1 MLCFVGM
8 KLTAQVGPWC
18 ILICDLSAK
27 HTRAISISVS
37 GLFSVF
43 CAKRIVLCFAHLVQH
58 DWFSWFC
65 DEALLLLLDSFALF
79 VDKLETSDELVETKK
94 KQER

>member
-1 MLCFVGM
+1 
-8 KLTAQVGPWC
+8 
-18 ILICDLSAK
+18 
-27 HTRAISISVS
+27 
-37 GLFSVF
+37 VF

-65 DEALLLLLDSFALF
+65 DEALLLLLNSFALF